1 MIYLFDIS
9 SAHSSSYPVRRQ
21 IDAPIGY
28 LCTMFAGVIPTRL
41 PEYLIAAMI
50 IIIAPGPSVLFV
62 IARAVAWG
70 RKISILTVAGN
81 VAGSFVLSTL
91 VALGVGPI
99 LQKWHITYIAVQW
112 AGGLYLMYL
121 GVDAIRKRAVHAA
134 DMTNQGPVAPTAR
147 QSIRDGFW
155 VGVLNPKAIVF
166 FAAVLPQFVDID
178 GGHVTVQLV
187 FLGLV
192 FCVLAFISDGT
203 WGLLAGTAR
212 AWLATDNRRLERLRA
227 TGGLIMIILGVAVLI
242 SAVVTG

>member
-1 MIYLFDIS
+1 MW
-9 SAHSSSYPVRRQ
+9 SA
-21 IDAPIGY
+21 A
-28 LCTMFAGVIPTRL
+28 IPSRL
-41 PEYLIAAMI
+41 AEYLVAAII

-70 RKISILTVAGN
+70 RKVAVLTVAGN
-81 VAGSFVLSTL
+81 VSGSLVLSTL

-99 LQKWHITYIAVQW
+99 LQRWHITYIAVQW

-121 GVDAIRKRAVHAA
+121 GLDAIRKRAVHAA
-134 DMTNQGPVAPTAR
+134 DMTNQGPIAPTVR

-178 GGHVTVQLV
+178 DGAVTSQLI

-212 AWLATDNRRLERLRA
+212 AWLATDAKRLERLRA
-227 TGGLIMIILGVAVLI
+227 AGGTIMIILGVAVLI